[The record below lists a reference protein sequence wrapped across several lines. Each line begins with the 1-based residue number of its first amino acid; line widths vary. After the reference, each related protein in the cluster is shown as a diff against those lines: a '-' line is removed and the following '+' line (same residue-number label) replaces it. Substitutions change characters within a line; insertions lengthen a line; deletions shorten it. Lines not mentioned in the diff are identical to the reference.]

1 MNNQNS
7 SHGIQTTKQKKN
19 WIINI
24 WQVPLSPYAHW
35 EKQQVFALGREKPTL
50 RLKVFCFWILFYCY
64 SSLLLKISKHH
75 ADNYGL
81 HGTVPP
87 RERGFE
93 NISICKVTLRAN
105 TGYGVCKVTPRA
117 NTGYRHVQC
126 VCECQHW
133 IQACTR
139 WPWELTLDTGVC
151 KVTLRVN
158 TGYR

>member
-7 SHGIQTTKQKKN
+7 SHGIQTTKQKKKN

-50 RLKVFCFWILFYCY
+50 SLKVFCFWILFYCY
-64 SSLLLKISKHH
+64 SSLLLKISKHR

-93 NISICKVTLRAN
+93 NISICKVALRAN
-105 TGYGVCKVTPRA
+105 TGYR
-117 NTGYRHVQC
+117 RVQC
-126 VCECQHW
+126 VYECQHW

-139 WPWELTLDTGVC
+139 WPCELTLDTGVC